1 MIFKTLW
8 RWVKRRHP
16 TKSKGWRKK
25 RYFTQTA
32 TGDWIFESKKN
43 KMLFASDTK
52 IVRHVL
58 IKFKANPYMQEFE
71 EYYRMRKRAVC

>member
-1 MIFKTLW
+1 M
-8 RWVKRRHP
+8 
-16 TKSKGWRKK
+16 GWRKK

-32 TGDWIFESKKN
+32 TRDWIFESRKN

-58 IKFKANPYMQEFE
+58 IIFEANPYMQECE